1 MNEWISVKDRLPEPE
16 TEVIILADRRGDKVI
31 TTAMYEDGSISDEDS
46 KWIWYEI
53 DIDYDIENDKYL
65 IPEGWWEYKHY
76 LDDDVYNNAVDDTVT
91 HWMPLPEPPKEEI
104 EMISAKEARER
115 SMCKANLITSVEMA
129 KIEELIQNAIEDC
142 EYKISQDGVLSPI
155 CRNQLEN
162 LGYKVETG
170 TQYNEPWYCI
180 RW

>member
-91 HWMPLPEPPKEEI
+91 HWMPLPDLPNEE
-104 EMISAKEARER
+104 
-115 SMCKANLITSVEMA
+115 
-129 KIEELIQNAIEDC
+129 
-142 EYKISQDGVLSPI
+142 
-155 CRNQLEN
+155 
-162 LGYKVETG
+162 
-170 TQYNEPWYCI
+170 
-180 RW
+180 

>member
-1 MNEWISVKDRLPEPE
+1 
-16 TEVIILADRRGDKVI
+16 
-31 TTAMYEDGSISDEDS
+31 
-46 KWIWYEI
+46 
-53 DIDYDIENDKYL
+53 
-65 IPEGWWEYKHY
+65 
-76 LDDDVYNNAVDDTVT
+76 
-91 HWMPLPEPPKEEI
+91 
-104 EMISAKEARER
+104 MISAKEARER
-115 SMCKANLITSVEMA
+115 SMCKANLIASVEMA
-129 KIEELIQNAIEDC
+129 KIEELIQTAIEDC